1 MENAKLQLKA
11 LHRMETVQGLINFY
25 RQNYLDNAP
34 LIRAVH
40 NHPDKM
46 NALIKMALSRGSV
59 EAADE
64 IFAAAPAISEGA
76 L

>member
-1 MENAKLQLKA
+1 
-11 LHRMETVQGLINFY
+11 
-25 RQNYLDNAP
+25 
-34 LIRAVH
+34 
-40 NHPDKM
+40 M